1 MDAIDLGIVGAL
13 LASSLR
19 LCIPLAFAAL
29 GGLLCER
36 AGVFNVALEGCL
48 MAGAFGAALGAYFS
62 GDPFVGVLLAL
73 MAAGLTG
80 MLLATL
86 AVPLGVNQLV
96 SGIAINIL
104 VLGLT
109 SFLARMLF
117 AGDGSRVLAGFEPI
131 AIPGLSGLPLLGPL
145 LFNQDLLTYA
155 MFALTALSWYVIY
168 RTPLGLRIRAIGDY
182 PQAADSVGID
192 VNLLRYGCVVVGCM
206 LAGLG
211 GAYLV
216 LSQVH
221 LFTEHMSSGKGYIA
235 LAALILGRWNP
246 LGAVAACFLFGLSD
260 AVQLQLQFTRPD
272 IPYQL
277 FSMLPFLAALVALMA
292 FSGRGQGPAAIG
304 IRFVRGG
311 K

>member
-1 MDAIDLGIVGAL
+1 MEPFDLEVIVAL
-13 LASSLR
+13 LGSSLR
-19 LCIPLAFAAL
+19 LCVPLAFAAL
-29 GGLLCER
+29 GGVLCER
-36 AGVFNVALEGCL
+36 AGVFNIALEGCL

-62 GDPFVGVLLAL
+62 GDAAIGVLLAL
-73 MAAGLTG
+73 VAAGLTG
-80 MLLATL
+80 TLLATL

-109 SFLARMLF
+109 SFLARLLF
-117 AGDGSRVLAGFEPI
+117 SADGSRVLAGFGPV
-131 AIPGLSGLPLLGPL
+131 AVPVLSSLPLVGPL
-145 LFNQDLLTYA
+145 LFDQDVLTYA
-155 MFALTALSWYVIY
+155 MFGLTAMCWYVIY

-192 VNLLRYGCVVVGCM
+192 VNLLRYACVVAGCM

-246 LGAVAACFLFGLSD
+246 VGAVAACFLFGLSD

-292 FSGRGQGPAAIG
+292 FSGRGHGPAAIG